1 MKLVCIPNTNI
12 ECKFLNTGF
21 TQACITCKHVLFCQI
36 QNFDVTGM
44 VIEVIPC
51 KLMMYVATLACTI
64 IFLDCELYVQ
74 EMLELIHQ
82 RPAVTSN

>member
-1 MKLVCIPNTNI
+1 
-12 ECKFLNTGF
+12 
-21 TQACITCKHVLFCQI
+21 
-36 QNFDVTGM
+36 M
-44 VIEVIPC
+44 VIEVIPR

-82 RPAVTSN
+82 RPARAAITFN